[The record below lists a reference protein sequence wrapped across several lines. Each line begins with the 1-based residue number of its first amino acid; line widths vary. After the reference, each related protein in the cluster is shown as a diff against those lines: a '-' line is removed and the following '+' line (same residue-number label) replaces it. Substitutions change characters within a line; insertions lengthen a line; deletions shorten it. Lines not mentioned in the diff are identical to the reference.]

1 MEAEKKKKIEEIIK
15 KYGTY
20 KSDLKNDSLELFETF
35 GYYTQRRLDDD
46 TPQKF
51 LDRFDREHKF
61 NKAKSFFAQWDK
73 YNFLFEMTGADLN
86 EILKN
91 KNLALISNPE
101 GNAYWIMALK
111 LRGSIY
117 TDTQLKQIA
126 AEMNKLILNHSIIIM
141 SFGKYLCFVYTKHR
155 INKRDNDKDVLEK
168 IDILRVTPQNLTPDQ
183 IDSLGVFDIEFAY
196 RDNRFADDEEYY
208 SDSSN
213 LQNIT
218 TVTQPKVKHS
228 DVQVA
233 QNLSLSPTQVWEN
246 QDAEKILLKPKNEN
260 NDLHENEF
268 DNEQDFKEPNNIEL
282 EEIDNE
288 FSEKDF
294 HEFSKNF
301 KKFAQQ
307 YKSRSVVKQ
316 QNELER
322 KECEDRIYIYFREIG
337 KIKLLSPKE
346 EIELAKK
353 MRQGGIVGAVAK
365 RVFTQAN
372 LRLVVWVAKNYLYSG
387 MAFLDLI
394 QEGNLGLVRAVEKF
408 DYEKGFKFSTY
419 AYWWIKQAITRAIAN
434 QARIIRLPVHMVETI
449 NKYKRAKNRLEKKLS
464 KKTTE
469 DELAVE
475 LNISIDKLRD
485 IERISQETLSL
496 EEPIGNENLD
506 NYYDFEG
513 GEDDVELVD
522 TVEDKNAEAPIKNI
536 SSELLREDLAE
547 VLCTL
552 SPRERDVL
560 RLRFGMDDGR
570 QRTLEAIGRLF
581 GVTRERIRQIEAK
594 ALRKLRHPNRQ
605 KRLLD
610 YHIESDSSMDYSAL
624 EYLKG
629 EMPKNK
635 SLKEIA
641 SILIRKNKFSKF
653 EEYKEKF
660 KQIALCYGVGT
671 YRIENFDLKKYYDNS
686 DNNLHETNA

>member
-20 KSDLKNDSLELFETF
+20 KSDLKNDSIELFETF
-35 GYYTQRRLDDD
+35 GYNTQRRLDDD

-51 LDRFDREHKF
+51 IDRFNKEHKF

-246 QDAEKILLKPKNEN
+246 QDAEKILLKPQKEN
-260 NDLHENEF
+260 IDLIQDEF

-322 KECEDRIYIYFREIG
+322 KECEDDVYIYLNDIC
-337 KIKLLSPKE
+337 KIPLLNKKAE
-346 EIELAKK
+346 QELAKK
-353 MRQGGIVGAVAK
+353 IKENNDGIAK
-365 RVFTQAN
+365 WMLTNSN
-372 LRLVVWVAKNYLYSG
+372 LRLVVWVAKKYQNKG

-394 QEGNLGLVRAVEKF
+394 QEGNIGLMKAVKNF
-408 DYEKGFKFSTY
+408 DYERNCKFSTY
-419 AYWWIKQAITRAIAN
+419 AYYWIRQAITRAIDDKT
-434 QARIIRLPVHMVETI
+434 RTIRLPVYMIEI
-449 NKYKRAKNRLEKKLS
+449 IKKMYKVKRELSEKLLREPTEEELACEMDLSISKLREIIKLS
-464 KKTTE
+464 QEPLSLSTPINE
-469 DELAVE
+469 EYE
-475 LNISIDKLRD
+475 Y
-485 IERISQETLSL
+485 EETLSD
-496 EEPIGNENLD
+496 EI
-506 NYYDFEG
+506 
-513 GEDDVELVD
+513 EDYSD
-522 TVEDKNAEAPIKNI
+522 TSIEHIE
-536 SSELLREDLAE
+536 SELLKEDMKE

-560 RLRFGMDDGR
+560 RMRFGMDDGR
-570 QRTLEAIGRLF
+570 MRTLEEVGQLY

-641 SILIRKNKFSKF
+641 SILIRKNKFSNFK
-653 EEYKEKF
+653 EYKEKF

-671 YRIENFDLKKYYDNS
+671 YRIENFDLKKYF
-686 DNNLHETNA
+686 EEQQ

>member
-1 MEAEKKKKIEEIIK
+1 MEEEKKKKIEEIIK

-20 KSDLKNDSLELFETF
+20 KSDLKNDSIELFETF

-51 LDRFDREHKF
+51 IDRFDKEHKF
-61 NKAKSFFAQWDK
+61 NKAKSFYAQWDK
-73 YNFLFEMTGADLN
+73 YNFLFEMRGADLN
-86 EILKN
+86 EILKD
-91 KNLALISNPE
+91 KNLAPVSNPE
-101 GNAYWIMALK
+101 SNAYWIMALK
-111 LRGSIY
+111 LKGSIY

-183 IDSLGVFDIEFAY
+183 INSLEIFDIEFAY
-196 RDNRFADDEEYY
+196 RDKKFENEEDYY

-213 LQNIT
+213 LQSIT
-218 TVTQPKVKHS
+218 TVTQPKVEHS

-233 QNLSLSPTQVWEN
+233 QNLSLNPIQVWEN

-260 NDLHENEF
+260 NDLYEDEF
-268 DNEQDFKEPNNIEL
+268 DNEQDFKAPNNLEL
-282 EEIDNE
+282 EEIDKE

-301 KKFAQQ
+301 EKFAQQ

-322 KECEDRIYIYFREIG
+322 KECEDDVYIYLTQIG
-337 KIKLLSPKE
+337 KIPLLTKKE
-346 EIELAKK
+346 EREFAKMVK
-353 MRQGGIVGAVAK
+353 ENNDGIAK
-365 RVFTQAN
+365 WMLTNAN
-372 LRLVVWVAKNYLYSG
+372 LRLVVWVAKKYQNKG

-394 QEGNLGLVRAVEKF
+394 QEGNIGLMKAVEKF
-408 DYEKGFKFSTY
+408 DYERNCKFSTY
-419 AYWWIKQAITRAIAN
+419 AYYWIKQAITRAIADKVR
-434 QARIIRLPVHMVETI
+434 AIRLPVYMIEI
-449 NKYKRAKNRLEKKLS
+449 IKKMYKVKRELSEKLLREPTEEELACEMDLSISKLREIIKLS
-464 KKTTE
+464 QEPLSLSTPINE
-469 DELAVE
+469 EYE
-475 LNISIDKLRD
+475 Y
-485 IERISQETLSL
+485 EETLSDG
-496 EEPIGNENLD
+496 I
-506 NYYDFEG
+506 
-513 GEDDVELVD
+513 EDYSD
-522 TVEDKNAEAPIKNI
+522 TSIEHIE
-536 SSELLREDLAE
+536 SELLKEDMKE

-570 QRTLEAIGRLF
+570 QRTLEEIGRLF

-610 YHIESDSSMDYSAL
+610 YHIESDSSMDYIAL

-641 SILIRKNKFSKF
+641 SILIRKNKFSNFK
-653 EEYKEKF
+653 EYKEKF

>member
-20 KSDLKNDSLELFETF
+20 KSDLKNDSIELFETF
-35 GYYTQRRLDDD
+35 GYNTQRRLDDD

-51 LDRFDREHKF
+51 IDRFNKEHKF

-233 QNLSLSPTQVWEN
+233 QNLSLSPTQVWKS
-246 QDAEKILLKPKNEN
+246 QDAEKILLKPQKEN
-260 NDLHENEF
+260 IDLIQGEF

-322 KECEDRIYIYFREIG
+322 KECEDAIYIYLTQIS
-337 KIKLLSPKE
+337 KIKLLTNTE
-346 EIELAKK
+346 EIILT
-353 MRQGGIVGAVAK
+353 RQILEDGIKGDIAK
-365 RVFTQAN
+365 RVLTQAN

-387 MAFLDLI
+387 MALLDLI
-394 QEGNLGLVRAVEKF
+394 QEGNLGLMKASEKF
-408 DYEKGFKFSTY
+408 DYKRGCKFSTY
-419 AYWWIKQAITRAIAN
+419 AYYWIRQAITRAIEN
-434 QARIIRLPVHMVETI
+434 QARTIRIPVHMIETI
-449 NKYKRAKNRLEKKLS
+449 NKLKKVTTRLEK
-464 KKTTE
+464 
-469 DELAVE
+469 ELARKPTEEE
-475 LNISIDKLRD
+475 LACEINVSISKLRKI
-485 IERISQETLSL
+485 IELSQEPLSLSTPINEEYEYEETLSD
-496 EEPIGNENLD
+496 EI
-506 NYYDFEG
+506 
-513 GEDDVELVD
+513 EDYSD
-522 TVEDKNAEAPIKNI
+522 TGIEHIE
-536 SSELLREDLAE
+536 SELLKKDMKE

-560 RLRFGMDDGR
+560 RMRFGMDDGR
-570 QRTLEAIGRLF
+570 MRTLEEVGQLY

-594 ALRKLRHPNRQ
+594 ALRKLKHPNRQ

-610 YHIESDSSMDYSAL
+610 YHIESYSNMDYGAL

-641 SILIRKNKFSKF
+641 SILIRKNKFSNFK
-653 EEYKEKF
+653 EYKEKF

>member
-20 KSDLKNDSLELFETF
+20 KSDLKNDSIELFETF
-35 GYYTQRRLDDD
+35 GYNTQRRLDDD

-51 LDRFDREHKF
+51 IDRFNKEHKF

-246 QDAEKILLKPKNEN
+246 QDAEKILLKPQKEN
-260 NDLHENEF
+260 IDLIQDEF

-322 KECEDRIYIYFREIG
+322 KECEDAIYIYLTQIS
-337 KIKLLSPKE
+337 KIKLLTNTE
-346 EIELAKK
+346 EIILT
-353 MRQGGIVGAVAK
+353 RQILEDGIKGDIAK
-365 RVFTQAN
+365 RVLTQAN

-387 MAFLDLI
+387 MALLDLI
-394 QEGNLGLVRAVEKF
+394 QEGNLGLMKASEKF
-408 DYEKGFKFSTY
+408 DYKRGCKFSTY
-419 AYWWIKQAITRAIAN
+419 AYYWIKQAITRAIEN
-434 QARIIRLPVHMVETI
+434 QARTIRIPVHMIETI
-449 NKYKRAKNRLEKKLS
+449 NKLKKVTTRLEK
-464 KKTTE
+464 
-469 DELAVE
+469 ELARKPTEEE
-475 LNISIDKLRD
+475 LACEINVSISKLRKI
-485 IERISQETLSL
+485 IELSQEPLSLSTPINEEYEYEETLSD
-496 EEPIGNENLD
+496 EIQD
-506 NYYDFEG
+506 YS
-513 GEDDVELVD
+513 D
-522 TVEDKNAEAPIKNI
+522 TGIEHIE
-536 SSELLREDLAE
+536 SELLKKDMKE

-560 RLRFGMDDGR
+560 RMRFGMDDGR
-570 QRTLEAIGRLF
+570 MRTLEEVGQLY

-610 YHIESDSSMDYSAL
+610 YHIESYSNMDYGAL

-641 SILIRKNKFSKF
+641 SILIRKNKFSNFK
-653 EEYKEKF
+653 EYKEKF

-671 YRIENFDLKKYYDNS
+671 YRIENFDLKKYF
-686 DNNLHETNA
+686 EEQQ

>member
-20 KSDLKNDSLELFETF
+20 KSDFKKNSIELFETF
-35 GYYTQRRLDDD
+35 GYNTQRRLDDD

-51 LDRFDREHKF
+51 IDRFDREHKF
-61 NKAKSFFAQWDK
+61 NKAKSFFTQWDK
-73 YNFLFEMTGADLN
+73 YNFLFEMRGADLN
-86 EILKN
+86 EILKD
-91 KNLALISNPE
+91 KNLAPVSNPE
-101 GNAYWIMALK
+101 SNAYWIMALK
-111 LRGSIY
+111 LKGSIY

-183 IDSLGVFDIEFAY
+183 INSLEIFDIEFAY
-196 RDNRFADDEEYY
+196 RDKKFENEEDYY

-213 LQNIT
+213 LQSIT
-218 TVTQPKVKHS
+218 TVTQPKVEHS

-233 QNLSLSPTQVWEN
+233 QNLSLNPIQVWEN

-260 NDLHENEF
+260 NDLYEDEF
-268 DNEQDFKEPNNIEL
+268 DNEQDFKDPNNFEL
-282 EEIDNE
+282 EEIDKE

-301 KKFAQQ
+301 EKFAQQ

-322 KECEDRIYIYFREIG
+322 KECEDDVYIYLTQIG
-337 KIKLLSPKE
+337 KIPLLTKKE
-346 EIELAKK
+346 EREFAKMVK
-353 MRQGGIVGAVAK
+353 ENNDGIAK
-365 RVFTQAN
+365 WMLTNAN
-372 LRLVVWVAKNYLYSG
+372 LRLVVWVAKKYQNKG
-387 MAFLDLI
+387 MTFLDLI
-394 QEGNLGLVRAVEKF
+394 QEGNIGLMKAVEKF
-408 DYEKGFKFSTY
+408 DYERNCKFSTY
-419 AYWWIKQAITRAIAN
+419 AYYWIKQAITRAIADKVR
-434 QARIIRLPVHMVETI
+434 AIRLPVYMIEI
-449 NKYKRAKNRLEKKLS
+449 IKKMYKVKRELSEKLLREPTEEELACEMDLSISKLREIIKLS
-464 KKTTE
+464 QEPLSLSTPINE
-469 DELAVE
+469 EYE
-475 LNISIDKLRD
+475 Y
-485 IERISQETLSL
+485 EETLSD
-496 EEPIGNENLD
+496 EI
-506 NYYDFEG
+506 
-513 GEDDVELVD
+513 EDYSD
-522 TVEDKNAEAPIKNI
+522 TSIEHIE
-536 SSELLREDLAE
+536 SELLKEDMKE

-570 QRTLEAIGRLF
+570 QRTLEEIGRLF

-610 YHIESDSSMDYSAL
+610 YHIESDSSMDYIAL

-641 SILIRKNKFSKF
+641 SILIRKNKFSNFK
-653 EEYKEKF
+653 EYKEKF
-660 KQIALCYGVGT
+660 RQIALCYGVGT

-686 DNNLHETNA
+686 DKNLHETNA

>member
-20 KSDLKNDSLELFETF
+20 KSDLKNDSIELFETF
-35 GYYTQRRLDDD
+35 GYNTQRRLDDD

-51 LDRFDREHKF
+51 IDRFNKEHKF

-246 QDAEKILLKPKNEN
+246 QDAEKILLKPQKEN
-260 NDLHENEF
+260 IDLIQDEF

-322 KECEDRIYIYFREIG
+322 KECEDAIYIYLTQIS
-337 KIKLLSPKE
+337 KIKLLTNTE
-346 EIELAKK
+346 EIILT
-353 MRQGGIVGAVAK
+353 RQILEDGIKGDIAK
-365 RVFTQAN
+365 RVLTQAN

-387 MAFLDLI
+387 MALLDLI
-394 QEGNLGLVRAVEKF
+394 QEGNLGLMKASEKF
-408 DYEKGFKFSTY
+408 DYKRGCKFSTY
-419 AYWWIKQAITRAIAN
+419 AYYWIKQAITRAIEN
-434 QARIIRLPVHMVETI
+434 QARTIRIPVHMIETI
-449 NKYKRAKNRLEKKLS
+449 NKLKKVTTRLEK
-464 KKTTE
+464 
-469 DELAVE
+469 ELARKPTEEE
-475 LNISIDKLRD
+475 LACEINVSISKLRKI
-485 IERISQETLSL
+485 IELSQEPLSLSTPINEEYEYEETLSD
-496 EEPIGNENLD
+496 EI
-506 NYYDFEG
+506 
-513 GEDDVELVD
+513 EDYSD
-522 TVEDKNAEAPIKNI
+522 TGIEHIE
-536 SSELLREDLAE
+536 SELLKKDMKE

-560 RLRFGMDDGR
+560 RMRFGMDDGR
-570 QRTLEAIGRLF
+570 MRTLEEVGQLY

-610 YHIESDSSMDYSAL
+610 YHIESYSNMDYGAL

-641 SILIRKNKFSKF
+641 SILIRKNKFSNFK
-653 EEYKEKF
+653 EYKEKF

-671 YRIENFDLKKYYDNS
+671 YRIENFDLKKYF
-686 DNNLHETNA
+686 EEQQ